1 MKLTRRHWLIALLSV
16 LGILLLSLDITL
28 HAVQRQ
34 RITNLTADKA
44 SAEADSRADLKA
56 ANERYTRLFDNY
68 TNLYKQLGDTGVKPT
83 APAPSSVTQPERGE
97 TGPKGDT
104 GSTGPGPSDDQVAN
118 IVGEYCSIRAYCAGP
133 VGPAGPSGE
142 DGASVV
148 GPQGVAG
155 PQGPAGPVG
164 PQGPIGPAGASG
176 VPLSITCFVGD
187 DGLTTALE
195 FTYPAGV
202 VFDVDAP
209 CTPPVG
215 ALSRK

>member
-1 MKLTRRHWLIALLSV
+1 MKITRRHWLIALLSV

-68 TNLYKQLGDTGVKPT
+68 TNLYKQLGDTGVKPS

-97 TGPKGDT
+97 AGPKGDT
-104 GSTGPGPSDDQVAN
+104 GQVGPGPSDDQVAN

-133 VGPAGPSGE
+133 VGPPGQT
-142 DGASVV
+142 VV
-148 GPQGVAG
+148 GPKGDKGDPGETVV
-155 PQGPAGPVG
+155 GPVG
-164 PQGPIGPAGASG
+164 PIGPKGDKGDPGASG